1 MAAAAETA
9 PLEHGAE
16 PGQKGLKA
24 NALGFLSSV
33 VIGVASTAPAYS
45 LAATLGFVTAI
56 VGIGYQAPIV
66 MALAFVPM
74 LLIAYGYKYLNE
86 ADPDCGTT
94 FTWATRAFGPITGWL
109 GGWGI
114 LYADVLVMASLS
126 QIAGSYTFL
135 LFGADSA
142 AASRVWVG
150 VAGVIWIILM
160 SYICYVGI
168 EVSAKTQWFLLGAE
182 IITLF
187 LFAVVALVRVY
198 NGDFANSVHP
208 SWSWLNPFDI
218 SSFGA
223 LTSGLLLAIFI
234 YWGWDT
240 AVSVNEETEDATQTP
255 GRAAVVST
263 LILLGIY
270 VIVSIAAQAIHGVGF
285 LNNHADDILSA
296 LGGQVLPWH
305 LDKLLIIAVLT
316 SASASTQ
323 TTILPTTRATLS
335 MAAHGAIPKHFAR
348 IHPRYLTPGAS
359 TIWMGAV
366 SIGIFLLLN
375 SLSSDILSD
384 SVTATGFGIAFYYGL
399 TGFACAWYFRRELTK
414 SARNLIMVGI
424 VPLLGGVILFV
435 LLVYAYLLL
444 SAQAKSGDLQALQ
457 EQQAK
462 YQAQADSYAI
472 FEKKEE
478 DLAKREAIA
487 QTALANRVNAG
498 KIANEIS
505 LVLPDEVWL
514 NSMGISEADGL
525 TMSANTPQSSSESM
539 DIGYK
544 SVAKTLVVLNELPDL
559 ADVWLASAANAQFT
573 AFAQQGNSTANPTNI
588 VLFQTTA
595 KVVQPADPSAAT
607 SGSSVPAPPSSGTQ

>member
-1 MAAAAETA
+1 MAAAAETV

-16 PGQKGLKA
+16 PGEKGLKA
-24 NALGFLSSV
+24 NALGFVSSV

-56 VGIGYQAPIV
+56 AGIGFQAPIV
-66 MALAFVPM
+66 MVLAFVPM
-74 LLIAYGYKYLNE
+74 LLIAYAFKYLNE

-135 LFGADSA
+135 LFGADH
-142 AASRVWVG
+142 AASSRFWVG

-168 EVSAKTQWFLLGAE
+168 EVSARTQWFLLGAE

-187 LFAVVALVRVY
+187 LFAVVALARVY
-198 NGDFANSVHP
+198 AGDFHNSVHP
-208 SWSWLNPFDI
+208 SWSWLNPLDI
-218 SSFGA
+218 GSFGA

-240 AVSVNEETEDATQTP
+240 AVSVNEETEDRTQTP

-263 LILLGIY
+263 LLLLGIY
-270 VIVSIAAQAIHGVGF
+270 VIVSFAAQAVHGVGY
-285 LNNHADDILSA
+285 LNNNADDILSA
-296 LGGQVLPWH
+296 LGGDVLPWG

-348 IHPRYLTPGAS
+348 INPRYLTPGVS

-366 SIGIFLLLN
+366 SIAIFVLLN
-375 SLSSDILSD
+375 SVSSSILED

-399 TGFACAWYFRRELTK
+399 TGFACTWYFRRELAK

-424 VPLLGGVILFV
+424 VPLLGGLILFV
-435 LLVYAYLLL
+435 LLGYDVYQQTNPSNTSVG
-444 SAQAKSGDLQALQ
+444 SAWLGIGPPVVIAALGL
-457 EQQAK
+457 
-462 YQAQADSYAI
+462 AI
-472 FEKKEE
+472 
-478 DLAKREAIA
+478 
-487 QTALANRVNAG
+487 G
-498 KIANEIS
+498 
-505 LVLPDEVWL
+505 
-514 NSMGISEADGL
+514 
-525 TMSANTPQSSSESM
+525 
-539 DIGYK
+539 
-544 SVAKTLVVLNELPDL
+544 VVLMILQRIVAPDPFFRRKAETATPGVL
-559 ADVWLASAANAQFT
+559 EAAAE
-573 AFAQQGNSTANPTNI
+573 
-588 VLFQTTA
+588 
-595 KVVQPADPSAAT
+595 
-607 SGSSVPAPPSSGTQ
+607 GSHA